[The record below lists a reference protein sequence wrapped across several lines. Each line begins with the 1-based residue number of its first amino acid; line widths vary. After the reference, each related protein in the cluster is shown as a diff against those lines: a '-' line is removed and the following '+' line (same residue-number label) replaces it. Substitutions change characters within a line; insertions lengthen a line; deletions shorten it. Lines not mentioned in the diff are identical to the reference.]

1 MAARERTWRRVTS
14 ERETGEPAGVLMLA
28 KGLGRGG
35 TERLLCGTVGLLDPA
50 RYRVEVAYLLPW
62 KDALV
67 PEVTAAGVPVHCLDA
82 PRATSVAW
90 LGRLRRLVRERDIAL
105 VHTHM
110 PAPAVAARL
119 ALRGRAPAFVH
130 TEHNLWDRYRPAT
143 RWANRVTYG
152 RNAAVIAVSE
162 AVARSVGG
170 ARPQPEVVVHG
181 VEAAMGPPGDPAEA
195 RARLGLPGDGPVVG
209 TVGNFTAKKDHATL
223 VRALALLPDD
233 VHLVLVGL
241 GPLEA
246 DLRAQVAREGLVDR
260 VTFAGSRDDV
270 ATLLPAFDVFALSSR
285 YEGLPIALLEAMAAG
300 RPCVATRVGGVPE
313 VISHGEDGVLVAPG
327 DPDALAR
334 ALTTVLD
341 DPARRADL
349 GRRAAARAEDF
360 RLDAAVTRIE
370 AVYDRVLARSPAAR
384 PA

>member
-1 MAARERTWRRVTS
+1 MAAGERTWHRVTS
-14 ERETGEPAGVLMLA
+14 ERERGGPAGVLMLA

-35 TERLLCGTVGLLDPA
+35 TERLLCGSVRLLDPA

-67 PEVTAAGVPVHCLDA
+67 PEVEAAGVPVHCLDA
-82 PRATSVAW
+82 PHATSVAW

-119 ALRGRAPAFVH
+119 ALPGRAPAFVH

-143 RWANRVTYG
+143 RWANRLTYG
-152 RNAAVIAVSE
+152 RNAAVIAVSA

-170 ARPQPEVVVHG
+170 TRPAPEVVVHG
-181 VEAAMGPPGDPAEA
+181 VEPPAGPPTGPAEA
-195 RARLGLPGDGPVVG
+195 RSRLGLDGSGPVVG

-223 VRALALLPDD
+223 VQALSALPAD
-233 VHLVLVGL
+233 VRLVLVGL

-246 DLRAQVAREGLVDR
+246 DLRALVAREGLAEQ

-270 ATLLPAFDVFALSSR
+270 AALLPAFDVFALSSR

-300 RPCVATRVGGVPE
+300 RPCVATSVGGVPE
-313 VISHGEDGVLVAPG
+313 VITDGEDGVLVPPD
-327 DPDALAR
+327 DPAALAA
-334 ALTTVLD
+334 ALTALLD
-341 DPARRADL
+341 DPARRTEL

-360 RLDAAVTRIE
+360 RLDAAVARIE
-370 AVYDRVLARSPAAR
+370 AVYDRVLARTPAAR

>member
-1 MAARERTWRRVTS
+1 MTS
-14 ERETGEPAGVLMLA
+14 ERERGGPAGVLMLA

-35 TERLLCGTVGLLDPA
+35 TERLLCGSVRLLDPA

-67 PEVTAAGVPVHCLDA
+67 PEVEAAGVPVHCLDA
-82 PRATSVAW
+82 PHATSVAW

-119 ALRGRAPAFVH
+119 ALPGRAPAFVH

-143 RWANRVTYG
+143 RWANRLTYG
-152 RNAAVIAVSE
+152 RNAAVIAVSG

-170 ARPQPEVVVHG
+170 TRPAPEVVVHG
-181 VEAAMGPPGDPAEA
+181 VEPPAGPPTGPAEA
-195 RARLGLPGDGPVVG
+195 RSRLGLDGSGPVVG

-223 VRALALLPDD
+223 VQALSALPAD
-233 VHLVLVGL
+233 VRLVLVGL

-246 DLRAQVAREGLVDR
+246 DLRALVAREGLAER

-270 ATLLPAFDVFALSSR
+270 AALLPAFDVFALSSR

-300 RPCVATRVGGVPE
+300 RPCVATSVGGVPE
-313 VISHGEDGVLVAPG
+313 VITDGEDGVLVPPD
-327 DPDALAR
+327 DPAALAA
-334 ALTTVLD
+334 ALTALLD
-341 DPARRADL
+341 DPARRTEL

-360 RLDAAVTRIE
+360 RLDAAVARIE
-370 AVYDRVLARSPAAR
+370 AVYDRVLARTPAAR